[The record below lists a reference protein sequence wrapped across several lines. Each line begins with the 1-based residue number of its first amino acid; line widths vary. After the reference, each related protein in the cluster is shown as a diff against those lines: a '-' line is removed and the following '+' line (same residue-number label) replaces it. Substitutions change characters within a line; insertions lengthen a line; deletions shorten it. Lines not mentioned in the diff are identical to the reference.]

1 MHFQRRKFLKAT
13 TSLAGASMLAM
24 PAFVLGQQTTKWRVQ
39 TLWGAGENT
48 FKMFGEFCDNVK
60 KNTGGRLEI
69 TPFSAGA
76 VVGVFETLDAVGQ
89 GILQGQSTYPGYW
102 AGKEPALAVI
112 GDFAFGY
119 NNPAQQDA
127 WLNDKGGMQ
136 MLRQAY
142 QKFNAHT
149 IGATWW
155 GIESLTSK
163 VAIRRPEDFKGIKH
177 RGAQGLA
184 SETLAKMGASIVVI
198 PGGETYSALEK
209 GVVDCVDWS
218 TISVNAK
225 LGFFEIAKFATFPG
239 FHSMPL
245 QDFTVNLGAWRAL
258 PDDVKAILEKT
269 WKEFSAHQVK
279 TIAAD
284 DIRVAEELKKK
295 GIELVD
301 WSLAD
306 RNRARDLA
314 HGVWDEWAKKSPL
327 AKQAI
332 DSQRAYLRELKI
344 VA

>member
-1 MHFQRRKFLKAT
+1 
-13 TSLAGASMLAM
+13 
-24 PAFVLGQQTTKWRVQ
+24 
-39 TLWGAGENT
+39 
-48 FKMFGEFCDNVK
+48 
-60 KNTGGRLEI
+60 
-69 TPFSAGA
+69 
-76 VVGVFETLDAVGQ
+76 
-89 GILQGQSTYPGYW
+89 
-102 AGKEPALAVI
+102 
-112 GDFAFGY
+112 
-119 NNPAQQDA
+119 
-127 WLNDKGGMQ
+127 
-136 MLRQAY
+136 
-142 QKFNAHT
+142 
-149 IGATWW
+149 
-155 GIESLTSK
+155 
-163 VAIRRPEDFKGIKH
+163 
-177 RGAQGLA
+177 
-184 SETLAKMGASIVVI
+184 
-198 PGGETYSALEK
+198 
-209 GVVDCVDWS
+209 
-218 TISVNAK
+218 
-225 LGFFEIAKFATFPG
+225 
-239 FHSMPL
+239 MPL